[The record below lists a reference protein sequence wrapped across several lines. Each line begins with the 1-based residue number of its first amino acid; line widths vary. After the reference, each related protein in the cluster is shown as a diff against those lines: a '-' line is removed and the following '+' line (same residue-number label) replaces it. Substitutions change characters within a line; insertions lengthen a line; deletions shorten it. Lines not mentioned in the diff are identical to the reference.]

1 MDEQESVPFGLG
13 LNYDSAMFQR
23 NGSANDLKRTSDSA
37 RSLDLIFG
45 IFLESGLVVFWR
57 SGKTTGTTRN
67 FLHTGITMQQS
78 GTLVQHFDVAILGSG
93 IAGGLMSCILARQGL
108 KVVIIDT
115 GTHSQFALGESAI
128 GETTHMLR
136 ILAERYDVP
145 EIAHCSS
152 LSDVRQYVTSG
163 GIERNFGFVYHHKH
177 KIQNP
182 NEVTQCNVSKFPFGA
197 QRHYYRQNIDAYLIH
212 SAIKYGAV
220 AKQHTQVETVQ
231 LHTKGVT
238 IATDTGEKFEVAYV
252 VDGSGYESVLARQ
265 FNLREHPSRFKTN
278 SRSLLT
284 HALGVKPSD
293 ECTQPSSRHSRTLHH
308 LFDGGLVWVSPF
320 HDREYLTNPLCSIG
334 VDFDSYRFPQPTALT
349 PQQEWDRFLAQF
361 PSIAEQFADAHPV
374 RDWVSTSRTQFSST
388 QTVGDRWCLMSHA
401 AGAVDTLFSR
411 GMSSTTQVVNSAA
424 ALILQAFKD
433 GDFSAQRF
441 EYLDRLNQTHLLNLN
456 ID

>member
-1 MDEQESVPFGLG
+1 
-13 LNYDSAMFQR
+13 
-23 NGSANDLKRTSDSA
+23 
-37 RSLDLIFG
+37 
-45 IFLESGLVVFWR
+45 
-57 SGKTTGTTRN
+57 
-67 FLHTGITMQQS
+67 MQQS
-78 GTLVQHFDVAILGSG
+78 GTLVEHFDVAILGSG
-93 IAGGLMSCILARQGL
+93 IAGGLMGCILARQGL

-152 LSDVRQYVTSG
+152 LSNFRQHVTSAC
-163 GIERNFGFVYHHKH
+163 GIKRNFGFVYHHKH

-182 NEVTQCNVSKFPFGA
+182 NEVTKSNILEFPFGA
-197 QRHYYRQNIDAYLIH
+197 QMHYYHQDIDAYLFH

-220 AKQHTQVETVQ
+220 AKQHTQVETVR
-231 LHTKGVT
+231 LHSQGVT

-252 VDGSGYESVLARQ
+252 VDGSGYDSVLARQ
-265 FNLREHPSRFKTN
+265 LNLREHPSRFKRH
-278 SRSLLT
+278 SRSLFT
-284 HALGVKPSD
+284 HASGMKPYD
-293 ECTQPSSRHSRTLHH
+293 ECTQPSGQPSSWHSRTLHH
-308 LFDGGLVWVSPF
+308 LFDGGLVWVSPLY
-320 HDREYLTNPLCSIG
+320 DRERLTNPVCSVG
-334 VDFDSYRFPQPTALT
+334 VNFDSQRFPQPTDRT
-349 PQQEWDRFLAQF
+349 PQQEWDNFLSQF
-361 PSIAEQFADAHPV
+361 PSIAEQFAQAHPV
-374 RDWVSTSRTQFSST
+374 RDWVSTTRTQFSST
-388 QTVGDRWCLMSHA
+388 QTVGDRWCLMSYA

-441 EYLDRLNQTHLLNLN
+441 EYLDRLHQTHLLNIN